1 MSKCAV
7 FLHSHQY
14 DRTYQAVNILLG
26 ASSMG
31 KKCYLFLFYGALAT
45 YIEGV
50 WDETG
55 SLDRPDSPEWQKRL
69 KNGFDMSD
77 TPSLHSLLD
86 RTKDEPGGL
95 TICACSA
102 STRILGLEPSDVTR
116 KVDQIVGLTT
126 MLDLSKD
133 AQVFYI

>member
-7 FLHSHQY
+7 FLHGHGY
-14 DRTYQAVNILLG
+14 DRVYQAVNILLA

-31 KKCYLFLFYGALAT
+31 TKCYLFLFYGALAT
-45 YIEGV
+45 YIEGS
-50 WDETG
+50 WDDTG
-55 SLDRPDSPEWQKRL
+55 SLDRPDSPQWQSQLKR
-69 KNGFDMSD
+69 GFDMSD
-77 TPSLHSLLD
+77 TPGLYSLLD
-86 RTKDEPGGL
+86 RAREEPGGL
-95 TICACSA
+95 TVCACSA
-102 STRILGLEPSDVTR
+102 STRLLALEPTTVTS